1 MDENS
6 KNRSTHHTKSRSMRS
21 MGAATLSG
29 AMLFSMLAI
38 STAPSAFAAE
48 APVDLGSAGT
58 YSVLAGQTVTN
69 TGSTTIAGDLGT
81 SPGTAITGFP
91 PGLISGETHL
101 ADGPALLAQSDLA
114 AAYDNA
120 ASRQPME
127 ILDADLSGRTL
138 VSGVYARNTELG
150 ITGNVTLDGQGDPNS
165 VWIFQVGSALN
176 TSTDSS
182 INLINGANACN
193 IYWQVGSSATLGT
206 GSDFKGSIM
215 ALTSVSVNTD
225 STVEGRVLAR
235 NGSVTLDNNVFVEPN
250 CDSSIPDEGETPT
263 PDPTDPPVETPEPP
277 VEPTDPPVAPVEP
290 EPTDPPV
297 VSPEPTDPPVESPEP
312 TEPTEPPVEPTEPT
326 EPPVEPTEPTEPPVE
341 SPEPSEEPVNAP
353 TDETPLEPTPVD
365 NGTITP
371 NNENPT
377 PTLDYSEEYLTPSID
392 AGDTVNAEIVST
404 DGTGTTDELA
414 QTGAKTT
421 TLYSSLAALLL
432 FAGGALVL
440 FSSKFSRTARQQ

>member
-6 KNRSTHHTKSRSMRS
+6 KNRSSHHRKSRSMRA
-21 MGAATLSG
+21 MGAATLSS
-29 AMLFSMLAI
+29 AMLFSMLAM

-48 APVDLGSAGT
+48 APVNLGSAGT
-58 YSVLAGQTVTN
+58 YSILAGQTVTN
-69 TGSTTIAGDLGT
+69 TGATILPGDLGT

-91 PGLISGETHL
+91 PGLIAGGVHL
-101 ADGPALLAQSDLA
+101 ADGPALLAQNDLA

-138 VSGVYARNTELG
+138 VSGVYATNTDLG
-150 ITGNVTLDGQGDPNS
+150 LTGNVTLDGQGDPDS
-165 VWIFQVGSALN
+165 VWIFQIGSNLN
-176 TSTDSS
+176 TSVDSS
-182 INLINGANACN
+182 VNLINGANACN

-225 STVEGRVLAR
+225 TTVEGRVLAR

-263 PDPTDPPVETPEPP
+263 PDPTDPPVDNPEPP
-277 VEPTDPPVAPVEP
+277 TDPTDPPVEPVEP

-312 TEPTEPPVEPTEPT
+312 TEPTEPPVESPEPT
-326 EPPVEPTEPTEPPVE
+326 D
-341 SPEPSEEPVNAP
+341 PSEEPVNAP
-353 TDETPLEPTPVD
+353 SDETPLETAPPVE
-365 NGTITP
+365 NGTTPP

-377 PTLDYSEEYLTPSID
+377 PTLDYSEEYLTPTVEE
-392 AGDTVNAEIVST
+392 GDTVNAELVST
-404 DGTGTTDELA
+404 DQLA
-414 QTGAKTT
+414 ETGAKST
-421 TLYSSLAALLL
+421 TLYSSLAALML
-432 FAGGALVL
+432 FAGGALVF
-440 FSSKFSRTARQQ
+440 FSSKLNRTARQH